1 MNDDMLTLYYYNDGL
16 TNDERQQ
23 VCEAI
28 AADSKL
34 AERYRR
40 LSGDLAAMSAGPVA
54 PLDEDRRYRL
64 HDTIDRAAR
73 IDHARRETPRSSRYR
88 GPFTWGAAITATLAI
103 GIGLGLWFAG
113 NDPQPPGETLLIHA
127 PVGPAAGNEAFTR
140 SVRAHFLDSRNEL
153 VQLPTSPDPDRIALI
168 VDLIEQNRLYERAA
182 IQNDAPKLARVLRA
196 FEPILLRLASDDI
209 APEDAE
215 ALRAQLAFEL
225 NVMLTKLARDSSDES
240 HST

>member
-23 VCEAI
+23 VCEAL
-28 AADSKL
+28 AADRDL

-40 LSGDLAAMSAGPVA
+40 LSSELASISADPA
-54 PLDEDRRYRL
+54 PALRTDRLQRF

-73 IDHARRETPRSSRYR
+73 MEQTPNSAPQPKIHAWS
-88 GPFTWGAAITATLAI
+88 FLWGAAITAALVV
-103 GIGLGLWFAG
+103 GIGLGVWMSG
-113 NDPQPPGETLLIHA
+113 NDVPDPAEALLTRSE
-127 PVGPAAGNEAFTR
+127 PVGNSDAF
-140 SVRAHFLDSRNEL
+140 VRGLRVYFRDSRNEL
-153 VQLPTSPDPDRIALI
+153 ERLPLTGNGNRTALI
-168 VDLIEQNRLYERAA
+168 ADLIEQNRLYERAA
-182 IQNDAPKLARVLRA
+182 LQNDAPKLARVLRA
-196 FEPILLRLASDDI
+196 FEPILVRLASEDI